1 MVLCSGAFLVLPL
14 GAKFATD
21 AGIVSVN
28 WLIICYAL
36 QSIGELMI
44 SGLGL
49 AMVAQLVPQRLMGFI
64 MGSWFLTTAGANLIG
79 GYVAGMMAVPE
90 NVTDPVMSLE
100 VYSRVFM
107 QIGVATAVVAVLMLL
122 TAPKLNRMTQD
133 DPTPA
138 ADGKAASV

>member
-1 MVLCSGAFLVLPL
+1 MNVSWLVISY
-14 GAKFATD
+14 G
-21 AGIVSVN
+21 
-28 WLIICYAL
+28 L

-79 GYVAGMMAVPE
+79 GYVANMMAVPD
-90 NVTDPVMSLE
+90 NVTDPLMSLE
-100 VYSRVFM
+100 VYGRVFLH
-107 QIGVATAVVAVLMLL
+107 IGVATGIIAILMLL

-133 DPTPA
+133 DDKTA
-138 ADGKAASV
+138 KARDTATA